1 MKKLLALFLLA
12 CSSVL
17 AQNTAFP
24 PKVGE
29 TWRLEVEGL
38 TPAIAKFTTNS
49 NALPGAVDGDVEI
62 GTFKGRT
69 RSVANQGQQIILWQS
84 PDGVYYCVFT
94 ASPTIQGAK
103 VQGIGA
109 ALERPN
115 QQPIDLNKGCSAT
128 NITSGGTGT
137 TGSSGTGTTGS
148 ISTSTTGTTTT
159 PTAAK
164 PDAPIA
170 VPPETPVAQDK
181 IEVGQ
186 NWRLS
191 VSQNDSVLNGDAYN
205 LRVLRPAGAVSVPSN
220 LSKST
225 TWFEVAV
232 ETIQRFTDFSRIET
246 SSRPIKG
253 VIKYQN
259 GVITALLENNAGL
272 ACEAN
277 TRNLQGWRFVG
288 GMLSLYDSRG
298 ASLPTPTGLGCN
310 LQFAGSASAI
320 PADAAA
326 VLENA
331 KRSSGSAATWA
342 GLKNIGFRGEN
353 KSDIVRQTITIVDFV
368 GMRLYKEY
376 LQGPEGNSQIITKKE
391 WQLPAA
397 GSRRKGTYVSE
408 SGRAAVFAYAE
419 TPDLERL
426 LYTDFWALRFGGL
439 GWDNATVEPIGNGMQ
454 LLTVGRKGYYT
465 RFIISSGKYNGFQT
479 AFSLFTLTVQPE
491 QLADAGGILAPL
503 GTWKITASSGQP
515 FDQSLVERLVRVG
528 INLNLPADLWEP
540 K

>member
-1 MKKLLALFLLA
+1 MKKFLALFLLA

-38 TPAIAKFTTNS
+38 IPAIAKFTTSS

-69 RSVANQGQQIILWQS
+69 RSVANQGQHIILWQS
-84 PDGVYYCVFT
+84 PDGVYYCVFA
-94 ASPTIQGAK
+94 ASPTIQGAR
-103 VQGIGA
+103 VQGVGA

-115 QQPIDLNKGCSAT
+115 QQPVDLNKGCSAT
-128 NITSGGTGT
+128 NITSSTGT
-137 TGSSGTGTTGS
+137 TGSSN
-148 ISTSTTGTTTT
+148 TSTT
-159 PTAAK
+159 PTAK
-164 PDAPIA
+164 PDALIPI
-170 VPPETPVAQDK
+170 PPETPVAQDK

-205 LRVLRPAGAVSVPSN
+205 LRVLRPAGAVSVPNN

-225 TWFEVAV
+225 AWFEVAV

-253 VIKYQN
+253 VIKYQG

-288 GMLSLYDSRG
+288 GTLSLYDSRG
-298 ASLPTPTGLGCN
+298 ASLPTPTGLRCN

-353 KSDIVRQTITIVDFV
+353 KSDIVRQTITVVDFV

-376 LQGPEGNSQIITKKE
+376 LQGPEGNNQIITKKE
-391 WQLPAA
+391 WQLPAS
-397 GSRRKGTYVSE
+397 GSLRKGTYISE
-408 SGRAAVFAYAE
+408 SGRAAVFAYTE

-426 LYTDFWALRFGGL
+426 LYTDFWALRFGAL

-491 QLADAGGILAPL
+491 QLADVGGILAPL
-503 GTWKITASSGQP
+503 GTWKITTSSGQP

-528 INLNLPADLWEP
+528 INLALPADLWEP